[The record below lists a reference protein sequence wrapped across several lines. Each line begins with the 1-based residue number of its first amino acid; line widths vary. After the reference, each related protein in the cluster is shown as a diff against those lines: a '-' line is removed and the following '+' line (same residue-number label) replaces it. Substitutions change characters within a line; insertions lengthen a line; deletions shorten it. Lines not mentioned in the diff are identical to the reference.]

1 MNVFTCKKEFGRNV
15 NLSLAH
21 NSEAKFAMHS
31 LSNKLHC
38 CAVLS
43 RAGLLEDPRHE
54 YWGGLPFPPPRD
66 LRDPR
71 IEPVSPLSPASQ
83 ADSFT
88 TEPPGKPKLCC
99 SLLIILLSSMLR
111 PALESQ

>member
-1 MNVFTCKKEFGRNV
+1 MNVFTCEKEFGRNV

-21 NSEAKFAMHS
+21 NSETNFAMHS

-43 RAGLLEDPRHE
+43 RVGLLENLRQE

-71 IEPVSPLSPASQ
+71 IEPGSPLSPVLQ

-88 TEPPGKPKLCC
+88 TEPPGKPKLYC
-99 SLLIILLSSMLR
+99 SLLIILLPSMLW